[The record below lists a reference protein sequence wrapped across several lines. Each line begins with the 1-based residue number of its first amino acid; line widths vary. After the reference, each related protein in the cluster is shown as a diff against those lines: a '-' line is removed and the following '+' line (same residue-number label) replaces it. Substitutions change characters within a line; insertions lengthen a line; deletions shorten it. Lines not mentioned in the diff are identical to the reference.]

1 MPERKRVLNIRVAN
15 TKQMVRLVK
24 EMSELNVDL
33 TINADPENVK
43 VVIYG
48 SKDEIRDI
56 SRKIMKIAKSQ
67 PS

>member
-1 MPERKRVLNIRVAN
+1 MPERKRVLNIRVAD

-24 EMSELNVDL
+24 EMSELNADL
-33 TINADPENVK
+33 TIDADPVNVK
-43 VVIYG
+43 VAIYG

-56 SRKIMKIAKSQ
+56 SRKIMKLAKSQ